1 MNKRD
6 WIGKNV
12 VHQSINMHSFGFFFF
27 LRGGNSLRKNK
38 QISSEETQNAKIHKN
53 FTFQINNVIKEIYFR
68 NMNETH

>member
-1 MNKRD
+1 MLF
-6 WIGKNV
+6 
-12 VHQSINMHSFGFFFF
+12 INLSTCILLDFFFF